1 MSIVDRSAER
11 DSPTQYSSSVVEVAT
26 NTGAQPVV
34 SPEQSAAGPDAGTA
48 DPLPKGRSLG
58 LIFAALMITM
68 LMASLSQTVLA
79 TALPTVVG
87 ELNGVEHMA
96 WVITAFILASTIM
109 MPIYGKLGDM
119 FGRKPLFL
127 FAITVFVI
135 GSAIGGAAQ
144 SMDMLLVGRV
154 VQGIGGGGLIILSQ
168 ASIADVVPARERGKY
183 MGVMG
188 GVFAFS
194 SVAGPL
200 LGGWLTDGPG
210 WRWTLWMN
218 IPLGILAILG
228 IALLLKLP
236 HGSRTEGRRIDYL
249 GMALVAVATASVVLV
264 ATWGGG
270 TYDWTSPAILGL
282 IGVFLVSVALF
293 IWVESRAAEPV
304 LPLFLFVNRNFNLT
318 LLAGLM
324 VGVAMFGTLGYM
336 PTYLQMVTGYS
347 PAQAGLLMIPMMGA
361 LLVTSILV
369 GRRVSV
375 TGRYKNFMIV
385 GSLITASALVLL
397 STVRVEYPVAVIC
410 VFLAVL
416 GVGLGSVMQLLTL
429 VAQNSFRQALVGT
442 ATAGQNYFRQVGA
455 TLGSAIVGSLF
466 ASRLTSKLADSA
478 PEDAMGGGGANSLT
492 PERVNALPEAVH
504 DTVIHAYN
512 DALMPLFLWIMPLM
526 IGAAILLVFVKEKP
540 LSTTIER

>member
-1 MSIVDRSAER
+1 MSIVDRGAER
-11 DSPTQYSSSVVEVAT
+11 DSPTNYSSSVVDVTT
-26 NTGAQPVV
+26 NTGAQTVV
-34 SPEQSAAGPDAGTA
+34 SPEQPGTA
-48 DPLPKGRSLG
+48 SAEESTAPPKGRSLG
-58 LIFAALMITM
+58 LIFTALMIAM

-127 FAITVFVI
+127 FAITVFII
-135 GSAIGGAAQ
+135 GSAIGGSAQ

-218 IPLGILAILG
+218 IPLGILALVG

-236 HGSRTEGRRIDYL
+236 HRARPEARRIDYL
-249 GMALVAVATASVVLV
+249 GMALIAVATASVVLV
-264 ATWGGG
+264 ATWGGR
-270 TYDWTSPAILGL
+270 TYDWTSPVILGL
-282 IGVFLVSVALF
+282 IGAFAVSVALF
-293 IWVESRAAEPV
+293 IWVESRASEPI
-304 LPLFLFVNRNFNLT
+304 LPLYLFVNRNFNLT

-336 PTYLQMVTGYS
+336 PTYLQMVTGYT
-347 PAQAGLLMIPMMGA
+347 PAQAGLLMIPMMGS

-369 GRRVSV
+369 GRRVST

-385 GSLITASALVLL
+385 GSLVTAAALVLL
-397 STVRVEYPVAVIC
+397 STVRVENPVAVIC
-410 VFLAVL
+410 VYLAVL
-416 GVGLGSVMQLLTL
+416 GAGLGSVMQLLTL

-466 ASRLTSKLADSA
+466 ASRLTSRLADSA
-478 PEDAMGGGGANSLT
+478 PEGAMGGGGANSLT
-492 PERVNALPEAVH
+492 PERVNALPEAIH

-512 DALMPLFLWIMPLM
+512 EALMPLFLWIMPLM
-526 IGAAILLVFVKEKP
+526 IGAAILLFFVKEKA
-540 LSTTIER
+540 LSTTIDR